1 LEDHSTNPAIYTW
14 PSERPTRAKDML
26 FLCRLIRKYE
36 PACLIAN
43 FAAVNIMMLT
53 GWLMRVR
60 VRVAWYHTIS
70 GQLAQDNA
78 GPKWK
83 QQILRLRKRIVYR
96 RATHVVANSAAS
108 ARDVQE
114 TYAVSRAKCSVLFNS
129 LADPERIARLKDVS
143 PEEGRFVCVGR
154 LFPSKGQDILIHA
167 LAILKNQITSCHVDF
182 VGEGPALAEF
192 QQLAFSL
199 GVDKQ
204 CSFLGRLSHPKVL
217 KRMAAAVATIV
228 PSRNEAFG
236 LVNIESMA
244 VGTPVIASKVGGIVE
259 IVRDGLDGFLV
270 PPEDPKA
277 LAEKVKLFIENPGL
291 HREMS
296 SNARKRFLTAF
307 EQQQLIRQQADWMES
322 TSVGGMR
329 PATFDIKYGTSS

>member
-1 LEDHSTNPAIYTW
+1 
-14 PSERPTRAKDML
+14 MF
-26 FLCRLIRKYE
+26 FLWRLIRKYE

-43 FAAVNIMMLT
+43 FATVNIMMLT

-70 GQLAQDNA
+70 GQLAQDA
-78 GPKWK
+78 TAPKWR

-96 RATHVVANSAAS
+96 CATHLVANSAAS

-114 TYAVSRAKCSVLFNS
+114 TYAVSPAKCSVLFNS
-129 LADPERIARLKDVS
+129 LADPKLLLRIKNPR

-154 LFPSKGQDILIHA
+154 LFPSKGQDVLIHA
-167 LAILKNQITSCHVDF
+167 LAILRNQTTSFHVDF
-182 VGEGPALAEF
+182 VGEGPALADF
-192 QQLAFSL
+192 QQLACSL
-199 GVDKQ
+199 RVEKQ

-259 IVRDGLDGFLV
+259 IVRDGQDGFLV
-270 PPEDPKA
+270 PPEDPEA
-277 LAEKVKLFIENPGL
+277 LAEKLNLFIKNPEL
-291 HREMS
+291 RREMS
-296 SNARKRFLTAF
+296 SHVRERFLTTF
-307 EQQQLIRQQADWMES
+307 EQQHLIRQQTDWMES
-322 TSVGGMR
+322 AVGGETR
-329 PATFDIKYGTSS
+329 PATFDLTYGTSA